1 MTPLRRSNRRSGFSI
16 VEVAIL
22 AVLLLVAVGG
32 LSGAVL
38 SSLRLSHS
46 SEESARADQA
56 AHLKA
61 AELQRVV
68 FGEIFERYNNSTL
81 LDPLVGVSPGGAFD
95 VEGLTPRRDDADGR
109 VGRIV
114 FPVALDVSGAER
126 LDENVSD
133 VRLGMPDG
141 LDLNGDGVLGDASG
155 DYQLLPVRLILEWS
169 GVGGARI
176 YELDLLL
183 QP

>member
-1 MTPLRRSNRRSGFSI
+1 MTPLRRRNRRAGFSI

-22 AVLLLVAVGG
+22 AILLLVAVGG

-46 SEESARADQA
+46 SEENARADQA

-61 AELQRVV
+61 AELQRVP
-68 FGEIFERYNNSTL
+68 FAEIFARYNNAS
-81 LDPLVGVSPGGAFD
+81 LDDPVGVSPGGAFD

-109 VGRIV
+109 VGRLV
-114 FPVALDVSGAER
+114 FPVSATVAGGEA
-126 LDENVSD
+126 LDENISD

-141 LDLNGDGVLGDASG
+141 LDLNGDGVLGDASTT
-155 DYQLLPVRLILEWS
+155 YQLLPVRLILEWS
-169 GVGGARI
+169 GVGGPRT